1 MNGEEQLFGYLLIG
15 HSFHHTNHNLLFTLA
30 QILLTVLLFFGLD
43 ILQKIDFIG
52 QCLQIIENRKRRIV
66 FTEQRSIDKRTDQ
79 RYYPDSFAGSLFTET
94 RHIKKVTKGGIDNQ
108 YVRKLRTQTIIKRL
122 YRQQLHRLNL

>member
-1 MNGEEQLFGYLLIG
+1 MERNSFSAISLLVIP
-15 HSFHHTNHNLLFTLA
+15 FTTQIHNLLFTLA

-94 RHIKKVTKGGIDNQ
+94 RHIKKSPKVGLTTSMSGNAYADN
-108 YVRKLRTQTIIKRL
+108 
-122 YRQQLHRLNL
+122 H